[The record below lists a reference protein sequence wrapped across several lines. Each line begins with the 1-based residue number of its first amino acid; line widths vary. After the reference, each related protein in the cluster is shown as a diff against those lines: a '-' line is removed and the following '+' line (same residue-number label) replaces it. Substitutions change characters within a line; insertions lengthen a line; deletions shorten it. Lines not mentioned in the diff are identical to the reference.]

1 MSENNTDRKIP
12 ETISVFAYESALMHK
27 DADNERLAKECA
39 RMHRLVR
46 WLVALIL
53 FLIVVFVS
61 TYTIRT
67 KFWLSTFE
75 RFITPHAAEVQN
87 GVHQQPDQGPD

>member
-1 MSENNTDRKIP
+1 MRENNTDRKIP

-27 DADNERLAKECA
+27 DADNDRLAQECA

-46 WLVALIL
+46 WLVTLIL
-53 FLIVVFVS
+53 ILIVIFVS

-67 KFWLSTFE
+67 RFWLNTFE
-75 RFITPHAAEVQN
+75 RLIAAEVQN
-87 GVHQQPDQGPD
+87 GIHQQPDQGPD

>member
-1 MSENNTDRKIP
+1 MCENTERKIP

-27 DADNERLAKECA
+27 DADNDRLAQDCA

-46 WLVALIL
+46 WLVALVL
-53 FLIVVFVS
+53 LLIVIFVT

-67 KFWLSTFE
+67 RFWLDTFE
-75 RFITPHAAEVQN
+75 RFITPPASEVQN
-87 GVHQQPDQGPD
+87 GVYQQSNQNPD